1 MWRSVQMSDP
11 FEANITQI
19 LEQRKAVAA
28 AILAS
33 NKAAAAGAPSSEPEE
48 VPERLPFNLAKT
60 QRMLD
65 QNEYEKAKKKAAKK
79 ST

>member
-1 MWRSVQMSDP
+1 MSDP
-11 FEANITQI
+11 FETNITQI
-19 LEQRKAVAA
+19 LAQRKAVAE

-33 NKAAAAGAPSSEPEE
+33 NKVPSNEPDVE
-48 VPERLPFNLAKT
+48 ERLPFNIAKT

-65 QNEYEKAKKKAAKK
+65 QNEYEKAKKKAAAQK

>member
-1 MWRSVQMSDP
+1 MSDP
-11 FEANITQI
+11 FEANITEI
-19 LEQRKAVAA
+19 LAQRKAVAA

-33 NKAAAAGAPSSEPEE
+33 KVAAGAPSSEPDVE
-48 VPERLPFNLAKT
+48 ERLPFNIAKT

-65 QNEYEKAKKKAAKK
+65 QNEYEKAKKKAAAQK